1 MGACLLQLKNRES
14 AARSRAK
21 RQGYTAQLE
30 QEVEALKAA
39 NVELRHQ
46 VVTTAAAPPDPHAGE
61 LDGELLR
68 RSRTGP
74 I

>member
-1 MGACLLQLKNRES
+1 VEELKQLNNNLRRE
-14 AARSRAK
+14 
-21 RQGYTAQLE
+21 
-30 QEVEALKAA
+30 
-39 NVELRHQ
+39 
-46 VVTTAAAPPDPHAGE
+46 VVTAAAAPPDPHAAT

>member
-1 MGACLLQLKNRES
+1 VQVEQL
-14 AARSRAK
+14 
-21 RQGYTAQLE
+21 RQQNL
-30 QEVEALKAA
+30 
-39 NVELRHQ
+39 NLRHQ
-46 VVTTAAAPPDPHAGE
+46 VIAAATAPPDPHAAT